1 MKKALIIFLLLF
13 SFVFAES
20 SSFKERIINAKKG
33 DFIVFEFN
41 KFYSALCVFNIEN
54 KKMFFVEVKLEN
66 EIYTYQQKNVF
77 DLLKSKIIIALMKN
91 NKIIYKDYKSNKILF
106 ESENIIKEK
115 ILPNINCKKCK
126 YSWHTT
132 SIAKFVSCPDCLN
145 KVRTEKYQQ

>member
-1 MKKALIIFLLLF
+1 
-13 SFVFAES
+13 
-20 SSFKERIINAKKG
+20 
-33 DFIVFEFN
+33 
-41 KFYSALCVFNIEN
+41 
-54 KKMFFVEVKLEN
+54 
-66 EIYTYQQKNVF
+66 
-77 DLLKSKIIIALMKN
+77 MKN